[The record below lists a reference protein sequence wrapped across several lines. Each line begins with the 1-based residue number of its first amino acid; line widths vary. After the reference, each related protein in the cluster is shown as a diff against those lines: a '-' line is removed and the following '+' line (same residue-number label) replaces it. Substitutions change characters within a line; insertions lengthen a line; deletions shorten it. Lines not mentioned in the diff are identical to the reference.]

1 MGERSAD
8 NVFAVVLPEITD
20 ADIVELVKD
29 ELAKTFTLLKRT
41 AATIIDSAP
50 IILIEDATREEADSL
65 QKHFKDVTGA
75 TLGIHLRCELD
86 GQWPRLSW
94 PRRPAVL
101 RELLSA
107 AGQTANSE
115 NRFGEVE
122 YVESNVGVREMI
134 LDAEG
139 GKEVATQTAATA
151 EVPVPPPNPKS
162 APKKRGIP
170 DFMKK
175 QEDEN
180 DTFAYN
186 VFLSGVPSEAKKQRA
201 IELICE
207 LKGISELEA
216 SELMTRTIIPIAKD
230 LTRAQSEEIEK
241 LFHESRLNVRVMKK
255 NK

>member
-8 NVFAVVLPEITD
+8 NVFAVVLPEVSD
-20 ADIVELVKD
+20 AEAAELVKD
-29 ELAKTFTLLKRT
+29 ELAKIFTLLKRT

-50 IILIEDATREEADSL
+50 IILIEDATREEARFL

-75 TLGIHLRCELD
+75 TLGVHLRSELD

-94 PRRPAVL
+94 PSRPAVL

-107 AGQTANSE
+107 AEDATNSE
-115 NRFGEVE
+115 DRFGEVE
-122 YVESNVGVREMI
+122 FVESSIGVRKMI
-134 LDAEG
+134 SDAED
-139 GKEVATQTAATA
+139 GKEVASQTATTA
-151 EVPVPPPNPKS
+151 EKPAPPPTPQS
-162 APKKRGIP
+162 APKKRKIP

-175 QEDEN
+175 QEDGN
-180 DTFAYN
+180 DTFSYN

-201 IELICE
+201 TELLCE

-216 SELMTRTIIPIAKD
+216 SELMARTIIPIAKD
-230 LTRAQSEEIEK
+230 LTKTQADEIEK
-241 LFHESRLNVRVMKK
+241 MFQESRLNVRVMKK